1 MKILHVI
8 SGANPTSG
16 GPIQG
21 IRNYQA
27 AIVNYLSYRTVVC
40 FEERENIT
48 LWDFP
53 ESLNIVAL
61 GKSKTPWQYNAKLLP
76 FLKKEAH
83 QYDVIIVN
91 GIWSYHSY
99 ASIKTVLEFRK
110 RYPKEKSPKIYV
122 MPHGM
127 LDPWFQK
134 DPSRRWKSIRNYI
147 YWHLIEKK
155 VINSADGLLF
165 TCDEEL
171 LLARTSFKGYHP
183 KKEHN
188 IGYGIEAPPILSEVM
203 KTAFQEIR
211 GRTTIEPYLLFL
223 SRIHPKKG
231 LDLLLKA
238 YKQIIDIPEFAV
250 KIPTLVIAGPGIET
264 DYGKKLLDYMAE
276 NPAVKA
282 KVLLVGHLS
291 GAAKWGAI
299 YGCEAFVLAS
309 HQENFG
315 IAVAEALACYKP
327 VLITNKVNIY
337 REIEQ
342 GGGGIIG
349 EDTLEGTVANL
360 LKWINSSKASKEKMG
375 QGAFL
380 VYQNHFNV
388 KNAVIKLLEAIQVE

>member
-8 SGANPTSG
+8 SSANPTSG

-21 IRNYQA
+21 IRNYEA
-27 AIVNYLSYRTVVC
+27 AAVNYLSYRTVVC

-110 RYPKEKSPKIYV
+110 RYPNEKSPKIYV

-165 TCDEEL
+165 TCEEEL

-183 KKEHN
+183 KKENN
-188 IGYGIEAPPILSEVM
+188 IGYGIEAPPFLSDVI
-203 KTAFQEIR
+203 KTAFQEVS
-211 GRTTIEPYLLFL
+211 GRTANEPYLLFL

-264 DYGKKLLDYMAE
+264 DYGKKILDYVAE

-299 YGCEAFVLAS
+299 YGCEAFVLPS

-327 VLITNKVNIY
+327 VLITKKVNIY

-342 GGGGIIG
+342 GGGGIIS

-360 LKWINSSKASKEKMG
+360 KKWINLCKASKEKMG
-375 QGAFL
+375 QDAFL
-380 VYQNHFNV
+380 VYQKSFVV
-388 KNAVIKLLEAIQVE
+388 KNAVKNFLSALK

>member
-21 IRNYQA
+21 IRNYEEE
-27 AIVNYLSYRTVVC
+27 IVNYLSYRTLVC
-40 FEERENIT
+40 FEELENIA

-91 GIWSYHSY
+91 GLWSYHSY

-110 RYPKEKSPKIYV
+110 RYSREKSPKIYV

-188 IGYGIEAPPILSEVM
+188 IGYGIAAPPILSDVM

-299 YGCEAFVLAS
+299 YGCDAFVLPS

-327 VLITNKVNIY
+327 VLITNKINIY

-349 EDTLEGTVANL
+349 EDTIEGTVANL
-360 LKWINSSKASKEKMG
+360 KKWINSSKASKEKMG
-375 QGAFL
+375 QDAFL
-380 VYQNHFNV
+380 VYQKSFDVTNAV
-388 KNAVIKLLEAIQVE
+388 KNLLSAIK